1 MISTPVVCPR
11 FVGRESE
18 LAYLIERRRTLAKVR
33 GGIVLVGGDAGIG
46 KSRLLREFLD
56 ATGKSR
62 GRIAV
67 GRCRP
72 FGTPPYGPLEE
83 LLATLA
89 PAAARLIPEHTQEA
103 QLRSIADALLTAAQK
118 HAIVGIIEDLHWSDS
133 STLSVLA
140 LLAERLATSRMLV
153 VATFR
158 ANEFGPQHPHYV
170 AFGAL
175 QRSRSVDA
183 IELAPLNTQDVRA
196 FIDATLG
203 SVPGNVTL
211 DQRRRVAQIAE
222 GNPFFTEELLKGVL
236 DRERFHRPERSLPT
250 TVHAAIVERLQPLAS
265 GDRAVLTQ
273 AAVIGRRFDAELLAH
288 TLETQSA
295 TILPVLQRARQLQI
309 VEETDDPA
317 AFRFRHALTREA
329 IYDELLNAQRRPLH
343 RRIAAALEAQTA
355 WNAAPDA
362 LAYHWWAAGDRAKA
376 LEYGLR
382 GGDAAQA
389 LHAYAD
395 SIECYERT
403 LRLLDPGDRD
413 AALLQ
418 ARIGTS
424 YFRAGFM
431 DRAIDHFRVAWA
443 FYRTTRDDAA
453 FPFDLANNLAAAM
466 YNDGQRLESTG
477 FLRQAVDAVAAC
489 GDCRISAHARVTFAS
504 YLVESGDIAETQTVL
519 AGIDPA
525 LIADDADVAVVYWQ
539 TVCRVHELE
548 GNADGVRRAAERVFA
563 AEGSRSSAFINGLT
577 EVSMSALIVG
587 ETTLAHRCLTRAIDT
602 CVAIEL
608 KRIHGSLLVTSAFE
622 RVLSGAFEEARA
634 LVVRSLPLIG
644 EVEVSR
650 HGMVVAALAAG
661 IVLHDRQLLTH
672 EPDAAFIE
680 RSFET
685 GLPMKFGPLAASCAE
700 LLAARGE
707 LDAARR
713 LLQRAVRAAA
723 AALPF
728 TGSFPLVVV
737 AAQHC
742 DRAQAEDVRK
752 LCAATVTSGPAG
764 KAAAELGEAI
774 LLRRFDSPDSAI
786 APAQAAAAGFA
797 AVGWPLYEA
806 LALEVSGDRVGAER
820 IRERLGLRDR
830 PVQQARPPNDD
841 VETLLTP
848 RELEVARLVASGSTN
863 RKVADTLNVS
873 VKLVEKS
880 LSSIYEK
887 LAVTSR
893 SQLTARIIARD
904 IQERRTAG

>member
-1 MISTPVVCPR
+1 LISTPVVCPR

-18 LAYLIERRRTLAKVR
+18 LAYLVERRRALAKVH

-46 KSRLLREFLD
+46 KSRLVREFLD
-56 ATGKSR
+56 ATGRSR
-62 GRIAV
+62 GRVAV

-89 PAAARLIPEHTQEA
+89 PVAARLIPEQTQEA
-103 QLRSIADALLTAAQK
+103 QLRSIVDTFLTAAQK

-140 LLAERLATSRMLV
+140 LLAERLATSRMLI
-153 VATFR
+153 VATYR
-158 ANEFGPQHPHYV
+158 ANEFGPQHPHFV

-175 QRSRSVDA
+175 QRDSSVAA
-183 IELAPLNTQDVRA
+183 IGLSPLGPQDVRA
-196 FIDATLG
+196 FIDATLS
-203 SVPGNVTL
+203 SVPGSVTL

-222 GNPFFTEELLKGVL
+222 GNPFFTEELLKDVL
-236 DRERFHRPERSLPT
+236 DRQLLHHHDRSLPA
-250 TVHAAIVERLQPLAS
+250 TVHAAILERMHPLSTA
-265 GDRAVLTQ
+265 DRAILTQ

-288 TLETQSA
+288 TLETDMASV
-295 TILPVLQRARQLQI
+295 LPALQRARHLQI
-309 VEETDDPA
+309 VEETGEPMS
-317 AFRFRHALTREA
+317 FRFRHALTREA
-329 IYDELLNAQRRPLH
+329 IYDELLSAQRRPLH

-355 WNAAPDA
+355 WSATPDA
-362 LAYHWWAAGDRAKA
+362 VAYHWWAAGDRAKA
-376 LEYGLR
+376 LEHGLR

-403 LRLLDPGDRD
+403 LSLLDPNGRD

-418 ARIGTS
+418 ARIGKS
-424 YFRAGFM
+424 YFRSGFN
-431 DRAIDHFRVAWA
+431 DRAIDHFHTAWVY
-443 FYRTTRDDAA
+443 YRSARDDAA
-453 FPFDLANNLAAAM
+453 SLFDLARNLAAAM
-466 YNDGQRLESTG
+466 YNHGQRLESTS
-477 FLRQAVDAVAAC
+477 FLREAVDTIAAC
-489 GDCRISAHARVTFAS
+489 GDRRVTAYARVTFAS
-504 YLVESGDIAETQTVL
+504 YLVETGDITETQAVL
-519 AGIDPA
+519 DDIEPELVDGDIDP
-525 LIADDADVAVVYWQ
+525 IYWL
-539 TVCRVHELE
+539 TACRIHELE
-548 GNADGVRRAAERVFA
+548 GDAAGVRAAAERVFA
-563 AEGSRSSAFINGLT
+563 IEGADATATINGLT
-577 EVSMSALIVG
+577 EVSMSAIIIG
-587 ETTLAHRCLTRAIDT
+587 ETSVARQCVGRALEL
-602 CVAIEL
+602 CVATQL
-608 KRIHGSLLVTSAFE
+608 KRIEGSLLVTSAYE
-622 RVLSGAFEEARA
+622 RVLSGAFEEARTQVLRA
-634 LVVRSLPLIG
+634 LPLIG

-661 IVLHDRQLLTH
+661 LAIGDRRLLAH

-680 RSFET
+680 RSLET
-685 GLPMKFGPLAASCAE
+685 GLPIKFGPLAASCVQ

-713 LLQRAVRAAA
+713 LLQRAVRTATD
-723 AALPF
+723 ALPF

-737 AAQHC
+737 AAEHC
-742 DRAQAEDVRK
+742 DRAQAEDIRK
-752 LCAATVTSGPAG
+752 LCAATAASGPAS
-764 KAAAELGEAI
+764 KAAAELGRAI
-774 LLRRFDSPDSAI
+774 LLRRFGSPDSAV
-786 APAQAAAAGFA
+786 APAQAAAAGFT

-830 PVQQARPPNDD
+830 PVQQPRPRNDD

-904 IQERRTAG
+904 IEDRRTAG